1 ILALFFAVNVLERH
15 APRISFDREYDLVFH
30 IDALIGV
37 NAFGSEHVAVADVNE
52 PPASLSLHRLG
63 DEIFAELET
72 LTVDAGDC
80 QLRLYAPA
88 GQREFVKLRSVVSAR
103 FDSPLRQMIRNKFAR
118 HIKPA

>member
-1 ILALFFAVNVLERH
+1 LALFFAVNVLERH
-15 APRISFDREYDLVFH
+15 SPRISFDREYDLVFH

-72 LTVDAGDC
+72 LTVDASDC
-80 QLRLYAPA
+80 HLRPYAPA
-88 GQREFVKLRSVVSAR
+88 AQRKFLKIRSVFPPR
-103 FDSPLRQMIRNKFAR
+103 FDSPLRQMIRNEFGR